1 MFKSSDSNKLFNS
14 VVNCLVQLMTPDIRM
29 HDAFMKNL
37 EFGVRLCLIIVR
49 GRNDEKERI
58 ALGCRTNNLYLP
70 RRRT

>member
-1 MFKSSDSNKLFNS
+1 
-14 VVNCLVQLMTPDIRM
+14 M

-37 EFGVRLCLIIVR
+37 EFGVRLRLIIVG
-49 GRNDEKERI
+49 GRSDEKERI